1 MINQKRITQLFLY
14 SFTILIVVVTI
25 SNIVN
30 TLSNDIENKSKNF
43 AILNTLGMTKK
54 QFLKISFLEYLT
66 YLSISFVLGGCF
78 SIFVNYII
86 YFLEPFYYLYTFKMP
101 VIEMGIVLAL
111 LGVILFIMMLYLNK
125 KLKTNHIIEI
135 IKDENRRN

>member
-135 IKDENRRN
+135 IKDENKRN